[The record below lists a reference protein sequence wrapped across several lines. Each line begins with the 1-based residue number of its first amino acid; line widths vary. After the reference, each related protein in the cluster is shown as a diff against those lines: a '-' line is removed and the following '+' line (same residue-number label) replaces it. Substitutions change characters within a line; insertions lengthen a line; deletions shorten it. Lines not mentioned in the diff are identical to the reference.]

1 MSSSYQKYLMN
12 KTKYLVEKA
21 NLTGGAANNPVNKQL
36 VLLTDYISIMHN
48 NARIQ
53 TTIGNIKQKNKD
65 IQQRKTTIIE
75 GERKLSELHKLADTP
90 DNNTKLNF
98 LIEKILLLRE
108 TLATDLDAL
117 HELNILLVQLY
128 KAENLPRIIGYI
140 VSVEYNENP
149 PK

>member
-21 NLTGGAANNPVNKQL
+21 NLTGGAATNLGNKQHE
-36 VLLTDYISIMHN
+36 LLTDYISIINN
-48 NARIQ
+48 NAQIQ
-53 TTIGNIKQKNKD
+53 ATIGNIKQKNKD

-75 GERKLSELHKLADTP
+75 GEKKLRELHKLANTP
-90 DNNTKLNF
+90 DNNAELNN
-98 LIEKILLLRE
+98 LIDKILLLRD

-128 KAENLPRIIGYI
+128 KAENLPMIIEYI
-140 VSVEYNENP
+140 VLYNRKP
-149 PK
+149 T

>member
-36 VLLTDYISIMHN
+36 VLLTDYISIINN
-48 NARIQ
+48 NAQIQ

-65 IQQRKTTIIE
+65 IQQIKTTIIKGDDE
-75 GERKLSELHKLADTP
+75 IRELHKLADTP

-128 KAENLPRIIGYI
+128 KAENLPRIIEYI